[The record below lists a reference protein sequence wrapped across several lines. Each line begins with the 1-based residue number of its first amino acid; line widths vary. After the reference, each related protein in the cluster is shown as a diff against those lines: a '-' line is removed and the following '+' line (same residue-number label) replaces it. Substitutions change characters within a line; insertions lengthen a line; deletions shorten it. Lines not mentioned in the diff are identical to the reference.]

1 MSIPSEDV
9 IINALNHEIRREILR
24 LLKEKKMSYSNL
36 LGHFAISTGKLNY
49 HLKLL
54 SGFVEKDVEGLYKT
68 TRLGV
73 RLISLLSNLNESIT
87 DEDRPL
93 LKKAYVS
100 QIGTDKSFLRI
111 RLVGGIYF
119 KIIAV
124 IAVVILIIIIT
135 VFYAIEG
142 VNILSLWPLYLM
154 FVILVPVGLVWALK
168 LYKPA
173 KQFADRVDKLLE
185 DSE

>member
-24 LLKEKKMSYSNL
+24 LLKEKKLSYSNL
-36 LGHFAISTGKLNY
+36 LDQFAISTGKLNY

-54 SGFVEKDVEGLYKT
+54 SGFIEKDLEGLYKIT
-68 TRLGV
+68 KLGV
-73 RLISLLSNLNESIT
+73 RLISLLNNLNESIT

-100 QIGTDKSFLRI
+100 QIGSDKSFLRI

-119 KIIAV
+119 KITAV
-124 IAVVILIIIIT
+124 IAVVILIIIMT
-135 VFYAIEG
+135 VLYAIEG
-142 VNILSLWPLYLM
+142 VDILSLWPLYLM
-154 FVILVPVGLVWALK
+154 LAFLVPVGLVWALK

>member
-36 LGHFAISTGKLNY
+36 LDQFAISTGKLNY

-54 SGFVEKDVEGLYKT
+54 SGFIEKDLEGLYKIT
-68 TRLGV
+68 KLGI
-73 RLISLLSNLNESIT
+73 RLISLLNNLNESIT

-100 QIGTDKSFLRI
+100 QIGSDKSFLRI

-119 KIIAV
+119 KITAV
-124 IAVVILIIIIT
+124 IAVVILIIIMT
-135 VFYAIEG
+135 VLYAIEG
-142 VNILSLWPLYLM
+142 VDILSLWPLYLM
-154 FVILVPVGLVWALK
+154 LAFLVPVGLVWALK